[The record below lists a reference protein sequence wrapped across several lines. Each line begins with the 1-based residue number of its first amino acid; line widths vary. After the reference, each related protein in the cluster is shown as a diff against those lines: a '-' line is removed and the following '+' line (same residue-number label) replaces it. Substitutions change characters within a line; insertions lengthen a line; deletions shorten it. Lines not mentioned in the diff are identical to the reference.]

1 MLKFVKNFNNYF
13 VKITDEL
20 DIYNW
25 GEDVYYYSKLT
36 NRMSVI
42 NIHPSIRL
50 IKHKYQQPLDFKFKF
65 VFTNQVLK
73 YINELTVIKVQEE
86 TYLQILLQ

>member
-1 MLKFVKNFNNYF
+1 
-13 VKITDEL
+13 
-20 DIYNW
+20 
-25 GEDVYYYSKLT
+25 
-36 NRMSVI
+36 MSVI
-42 NIHPSIRL
+42 NIHPSIQL
-50 IKHKYQQPLDFKFKF
+50 IKQKYQQPLDFKFKF